1 MIDTEINKN
10 RVYID
15 TNGDMIYLP
24 FLCNKHEE
32 KFLNDKHEKNFLHDP
47 QRGKPWRDR
56 KKYIKFHKM
65 YFDE

>member
-15 TNGDMIYLP
+15 TNGEMIYLP
-24 FLCNKHEE
+24 FLCNTHE
-32 KFLNDKHEKNFLHDP
+32 KNFLNDKHERNYSSCSA
-47 QRGKPWRDR
+47 RRAIMESR
-56 KKYIKFHKM
+56 KKYIRFHKI